1 MRPEKPDG
9 QEGETTE
16 GDGAGVASDT
26 GGDVVETVGA
36 KVGSK
41 VGADVGTGVTSDVG
55 GEVDETVGADV
66 GSTVGAD
73 VGAGGFGGPHVTLYA
88 QLQFWV
94 ELSNRVPAGHE
105 MG

>member
-1 MRPEKPDG
+1 MSGGVKGGSRS
-9 QEGETTE
+9 EG
-16 GDGAGVASDT
+16 GRVVGT
-26 GGDVVETVGA
+26 GGGNVGA
-36 KVGSK
+36 KVEGGGDK
-41 VGADVGTGVTSDVG
+41 DVTSDG
-55 GEVDETVGADV
+55 GGGVDEMVGADV

-88 QLQFWV
+88 QSQIWV